1 MPDRSRRR
9 RRPRWRRPLAVG
21 VGVAVVLV
29 AGGGGVAWALS
40 GRTGER
46 WTTATVAMGS
56 VQQTVS
62 GTGTVAS
69 ASRRDVAFP
78 VAGTVA
84 TVKVGLGDT
93 VTAGEVLASLDP
105 TSLQNALDQASTTL
119 QQAQQQLSDDLQSQT
134 ASTSSSTSSTS
145 SSSSASSASPSSSS
159 VRASTPGSS
168 SGPTSPSSG
177 VSPEVTK
184 ATQAVAAA
192 QQALLAAYG
201 AAHAALAASTQAL
214 ADAQAACTGVTGLD
228 PATVTADG
236 STPSPSADATPTGSA
251 SADATPTGSASADA
265 TPTGSPS
272 ESSTPT
278 PTPTSTGPTTVAQV
292 QALIAACQA
301 KLSSASQAQADTTT
315 KQQAVNDAATAL
327 DQAVAALQKALGGS
341 GAVGSGAGG
350 TGTGSTGTGS
360 SGSTGTQA
368 TAPATG
374 SSSGSSSGAATQRSS
389 SSSSPGSSSAAS
401 QGKVATAADI
411 LSDQAAIDAAQ
422 SQVAMATQELTLVN
436 LTSPIAGTVGAVS
449 LTVGQH
455 VSASSTSAV
464 VTVLGTDGY
473 VVDLTVPLTSLE
485 KVKVGQTAT
494 AQVPSTS
501 SQLTG
506 KVSSIGVLNV
516 SSTSTPEYDLVVA
529 LDATKDKLFDG
540 SSAQVAIAVAAT
552 GQVVTVPTSAVHV
565 SGQGATVQ
573 VLANGQVSDVTVQ
586 RGAVGAQLT
595 EITSGLTVG
604 QVVVL
609 ADRNQQLP
617 SSSTN
622 QGSGLSGLTNRS
634 TTRVGVGGGG
644 FAPGGGTFRNGG

>member
-84 TVKVGLGDT
+84 TVTVGLGDT

-134 ASTSSSTSSTS
+134 ASTTSSAST
-145 SSSSASSASPSSSS
+145 SSASSSAARSSTPASSSD
-159 VRASTPGSS
+159 G
-168 SGPTSPSSG
+168 TSPA
-177 VSPEVTK
+177 VTR
-184 ATQAVAAA
+184 ATQDVATA
-192 QQALLAAYG
+192 QQALLVAYG
-201 AAHAALAASTQAL
+201 AAHAALGASTQAL

-236 STPSPSADATPTGSA
+236 STPSPSGSATPTPSP
-251 SADATPTGSASADA
+251 SDSSTPT
-265 TPTGSPS
+265 PSPS
-272 ESSTPT
+272 DSSTPT
-278 PTPTSTGPTTVAQV
+278 PTPTSTGSTTVVQV

-301 KLSSASQAQADTTT
+301 TLSSASQAQAGTTT

-341 GAVGSGAGG
+341 GTSGASGAGAG
-350 TGTGSTGTGS
+350 GAGSTGTGSTGTGS
-360 SGSTGTQA
+360 SGAGGTQA
-368 TAPATG
+368 TAPAMG
-374 SSSGSSSGAATQRSS
+374 SSSVAATQSRSGSSSL
-389 SSSSPGSSSAAS
+389 GSSSAAS
-401 QGKVATAADI
+401 QGRVATAADI

-422 SQVAMATQELTLVN
+422 SQVAMATQELTLVT

-449 LTVGQH
+449 LSVGQH
-455 VSASSTSAV
+455 VQASSTSAV
-464 VTVLGTDGY
+464 ITVLGTDGY

-494 AQVPSTS
+494 ALVPSTS
-501 SQLTG
+501 AQLTG

-529 LDATKDKLFDG
+529 LDATTDRLFDG

-565 SGQGATVQ
+565 SGQGATVR

-609 ADRNQQLP
+609 ADRTQQLP
-617 SSSTN
+617 STSTN

-644 FAPGGGTFRNGG
+644 GFAPGGGTFRNGG

>member
-9 RRPRWRRPLAVG
+9 RRPRWRRPLAIG

-29 AGGGGVAWALS
+29 GGGGGVAWALS

-134 ASTSSSTSSTS
+134 ASTTSSASTTSASSTS
-145 SSSSASSASPSSSS
+145 SSSSASSSAARSSTQASSS
-159 VRASTPGSS
+159 AG
-168 SGPTSPSSG
+168 TSPA
-177 VSPEVTK
+177 VTK
-184 ATQAVAAA
+184 ATQDVATA

-201 AAHAALAASTQAL
+201 AAHAALGASTQAL

-236 STPSPSADATPTGSA
+236 STPSPSPSDSATPTPSP
-251 SADATPTGSASADA
+251 SDSSTPT
-265 TPTGSPS
+265 PSPS
-272 ESSTPT
+272 DSSTPT
-278 PTPTSTGPTTVAQV
+278 PTPTSTGSTTVAQV

-341 GAVGSGAGG
+341 GTSGAGAG
-350 TGTGSTGTGS
+350 GTGSTGTGSTGTGS
-360 SGSTGTQA
+360 SGAGGTQS

-374 SSSGSSSGAATQRSS
+374 SSSAAATQSRSGSSSL
-389 SSSSPGSSSAAS
+389 GSSSAS
-401 QGKVATAADI
+401 QGRVATAADI

-422 SQVAMATQELTLVN
+422 SQVAMATQELALVN

-449 LTVGQH
+449 LSVGQH
-455 VSASSTSAV
+455 VQASSTSAV
-464 VTVLGTDGY
+464 ITVLGTDGY

-494 AQVPSTS
+494 ALVPSTS
-501 SQLTG
+501 TQLTG

-529 LDATKDKLFDG
+529 LDATKDRLFDG

-565 SGQGATVQ
+565 SGQSATVQ

-622 QGSGLSGLTNRS
+622 QSSGLSGLTNRS

-644 FAPGGGTFRNGG
+644 GFAPGGGTFRNGG

>member
-1 MPDRSRRR
+1 
-9 RRPRWRRPLAVG
+9 
-21 VGVAVVLV
+21 
-29 AGGGGVAWALS
+29 
-40 GRTGER
+40 
-46 WTTATVAMGS
+46 
-56 VQQTVS
+56 
-62 GTGTVAS
+62 
-69 ASRRDVAFP
+69 
-78 VAGTVA
+78 
-84 TVKVGLGDT
+84 
-93 VTAGEVLASLDP
+93 
-105 TSLQNALDQASTTL
+105 
-119 QQAQQQLSDDLQSQT
+119 SD
-134 ASTSSSTSSTS
+134 
-145 SSSSASSASPSSSS
+145 
-159 VRASTPGSS
+159 
-168 SGPTSPSSG
+168 
-177 VSPEVTK
+177 
-184 ATQAVAAA
+184 
-192 QQALLAAYG
+192 
-201 AAHAALAASTQAL
+201 
-214 ADAQAACTGVTGLD
+214 
-228 PATVTADG
+228 
-236 STPSPSADATPTGSA
+236 
-251 SADATPTGSASADA
+251 
-265 TPTGSPS
+265 
-272 ESSTPT
+272 SSTPT
-278 PTPTSTGPTTVAQV
+278 PTPTSTGSTTVAQV

-341 GAVGSGAGG
+341 GTSGASGAGAG
-350 TGTGSTGTGS
+350 ATGSTGAGSTGTGS
-360 SGSTGTQA
+360 SGAGGTQS

-374 SSSGSSSGAATQRSS
+374 SSSAAATQSRSGS
-389 SSSSPGSSSAAS
+389 ASLGSSSAS
-401 QGKVATAADI
+401 QGRVATAADI

-449 LTVGQH
+449 LSVGQH
-455 VSASSTSAV
+455 VQASSTSAV
-464 VTVLGTDGY
+464 ITVLGTDGY

-494 AQVPSTS
+494 ALVPSTS
-501 SQLTG
+501 TQLTG

-529 LDATKDKLFDG
+529 LDATKDRLFDG

-565 SGQGATVQ
+565 SGQSATVQ

-634 TTRVGVGGGG
+634 TTRVGVGGSGG